1 MDRNAAATCQ
11 SIWTVILHGL
21 VTTIKTAPP
30 ITIAQAHTISAG
42 CFYLAALKSIGSVY
56 AGLLSSV
63 EPVAATV
70 LAALFLGTT
79 FQAIDVVGFVL
90 VLSTMFILNYKNT

>member
-42 CFYLAALKSIGSVY
+42 CFLRSGPESRHRSKW
-56 AGLLSSV
+56 
-63 EPVAATV
+63 
-70 LAALFLGTT
+70 
-79 FQAIDVVGFVL
+79 
-90 VLSTMFILNYKNT
+90 